1 MIKINNCTLTQPH
14 NCLIESHL
22 CLLITQRYFTVVIT
36 VLYKSGL
43 AFLDLS
49 QIVHVGKPRVR
60 RSDGRLYLL
69 ACLRLTAQIVLEVMM
84 ALILRHITHVRQL
97 KCANLRME
105 CAPIQLSVF
114 LSQLLFSNAELFFLL
129 VVELALEETHRPRA
143 LRAFGSLSEGH
154 GVSAVKYGLL
164 YSISLIR

>member
-1 MIKINNCTLTQPH
+1 
-14 NCLIESHL
+14 
-22 CLLITQRYFTVVIT
+22 
-36 VLYKSGL
+36 
-43 AFLDLS
+43 
-49 QIVHVGKPRVR
+49 
-60 RSDGRLYLL
+60 
-69 ACLRLTAQIVLEVMM
+69 M

-129 VVELALEETHRPRA
+129 VVELALEEAHCPRA
-143 LRAFGSLSEGH
+143 LRAFGSLPEGH
-154 GVSAVKYGLL
+154 GVTTVKYGLL